1 MTTDANQTSVKD
13 FQKIAYEVVG
23 SIPTLEK
30 NDNIRLGYHVYE
42 LLIGKIESV
51 EEAVKV
57 SNPRSSMAK
66 DDMVKIIKENL
77 KNSGIDII

>member
-1 MTTDANQTSVKD
+1 MTTDANPASTKD
-13 FQKIAYEVVG
+13 FEKIAYEVVA

-30 NDNIRLGYHVYE
+30 NDNIRLGYHVYM

-57 SNPRSSMAK
+57 SNPRSEMSKSEMI
-66 DDMVKIIKENL
+66 KIIKENL
-77 KNSGIDII
+77 KNSGIDKF